1 VGGSFLCYRRLPLG
15 GFTED
20 GQEGYLE
27 AQRTEVFNSYTG
39 WSSGEKKRKV
49 ELA

>member
-27 AQRTEVFNSYTG
+27 AQRTEVFTRILAG
-39 WSSGEKKRKV
+39 VAVKKKGK
-49 ELA
+49 